1 MIEDIG
7 WVWGRGAW
15 MNNGSEY
22 HYKWKLLPPLKFIC
36 WNLTPNVMVFGGGA
50 FGRWLDHEVF
60 RISVLIKRAGGS
72 DGEVSVYNA
81 RPGFYPWV
89 GTIPWRR
96 KRQPTPVLL
105 PRKSHGWRSL
115 VQATVHGVAKSW
127 ARLNDFTWLVIH
139 WLLLLSCYY
148 KEMSS
153 GENWQVYK
161 QKLMEIKRV
170 KTFA

>member
-1 MIEDIG
+1 MLD
-7 WVWGRGAW
+7 VRR
-15 MNNGSEY
+15 
-22 HYKWKLLPPLKFIC
+22 KWSKAALEGGCRKQLF
-36 WNLTPNVMVFGGGA
+36 VMCVDFP
-50 FGRWLDHEVF
+50 
-60 RISVLIKRAGGS
+60 GGS
-72 DGEVSVYNA
+72 DGKVSVQCG
-81 RPGFYPWV
+81 RPGFNPWV

-127 ARLNDFTWLVIH
+127 ARLNDFTSLVIH